1 MTKVEKLYKL
11 IGILGKA
18 TEHIAY
24 PQNVK
29 IFTNKILPIK
39 EENPVLYL
47 KLLYA
52 ISEDLYFIKKFDKDP
67 SIIDK
72 VEIHLWD

>member
-18 TEHIAY
+18 VEHIAY
-24 PQNVK
+24 PRNVN
-29 IFTNKILPIK
+29 IFINKILPVK
-39 EENPVLYL
+39 EKNPILYL

-52 ISEDLYFIKKFDKDP
+52 ISEDLYFIEKFDKDP

-72 VEIHLWD
+72 IETYIWG